1 LDQQIIEG
9 WTFGGG
15 TAMMLQIDHRE
26 SRDVDIF
33 LPDAQQ
39 LPFLNP
45 QTHEFEFE
53 ISPTGYDADGTRSLK
68 LVFGTVGEIDFI
80 VAPTLTSSPT
90 VLGTVDGESIVLET
104 VPEIIVKKIFH
115 RGASLTARDF
125 FDIAA
130 AGEQYEDSL
139 IKELRNYH
147 DQVAQTL
154 VRAENLNMDFMTKAI
169 LQLEMKAPYKRIAT
183 SAVERSKQILRAV

>member
-1 LDQQIIEG
+1 
-9 WTFGGG
+9 
-15 TAMMLQIDHRE
+15 MMLQIDHRE

-90 VLGTVDGESIVLET
+90 VLGTVDGELIVLET

-130 AGEQYEDSL
+130 AGEQYEDLL
-139 IKELRNYH
+139 IKELRNYP

>member
-53 ISPTGYDADGTRSLK
+53 ISPTGYADGTRSLK

-139 IKELRNYH
+139 IKELRNYP

>member
-68 LVFGTVGEIDFI
+68 LVFGTIGEIDFI

-139 IKELRNYH
+139 IKELRNYP

-169 LQLEMKAPYKRIAT
+169 LQLEIKAPYKRIAT